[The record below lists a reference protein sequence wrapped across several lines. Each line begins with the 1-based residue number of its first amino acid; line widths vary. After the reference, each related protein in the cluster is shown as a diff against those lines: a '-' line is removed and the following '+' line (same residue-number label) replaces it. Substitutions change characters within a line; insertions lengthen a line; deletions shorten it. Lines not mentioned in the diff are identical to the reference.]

1 MYSKIGRTQDAVLV
15 FEEMP
20 MRDAVSYNTMINGF
34 GSNGFYEEVMM
45 VFYQILKS
53 GFLPN
58 MESVSHAIMACG
70 ELKCMSMGLLIHC
83 FVIQKGFYSDV
94 AIVNSLIS
102 MYVKAGRLE
111 IGRHIFYEMQKRD
124 LVSWNSL
131 ITGYARNGDWFE
143 AVDLFLTMQKVE
155 SFTPS
160 PVTFLGLVIAC
171 GQARNLYMGES
182 IHGLLIHMGL
192 LSDFRLGTSIVD
204 MYSKCGRVDCA
215 RSIFDVDLSERSL
228 VSWNSLIA
236 GYSQNGYDYD
246 AVLLFEQMLL
256 DTHVKPDSITIA
268 NVIPAY
274 ASLADLRSVS
284 TVHGIVIKRGLEL
297 ESDTVLGTAMVDAYG
312 KCLDIESATSL
323 FASMR
328 KFNVATWNALISGY
342 NLSQHANWGLSLFL
356 EMLQSEVLPD
366 SITMV
371 MLFQSCGVFGS
382 LKQGSMLHCHCLSR
396 GFDSHI
402 TVGNAIID
410 MYMRFGGVTTSVVL
424 FNIMPSKNVITW
436 NTMLCGYVKNGL
448 STLALKLFHQMQL
461 ENHPKVDPVT
471 MISIIQAS
479 TTISAGQGAEMMHG
493 FALKIGFDSDTMVG
507 NSLVDAYAKNGFIV
521 NARSLFEQM
530 GRSRDQSSWNTMIAG
545 CGVNGQGE
553 EACSLLFQMEEDGF
567 KPNPITFI
575 SLLSSCSHSGLVK
588 EGCSYFYLMMTKY
601 GIQPSLEHWTCII
614 DMFGRAGRLEEA
626 YQLIK
631 YGFQCNLLSDCD
643 AIWGALLSSCREN
656 MNMELG
662 TLAAEQLSRLAP
674 QNCGYYTLLSN
685 LYASVNRW
693 DEAEKVRRV
702 FDNGKLVKKP
712 VFFLLDR
719 LLMEPNFQASNYV
732 GLKNTIFL
740 TLHL

>member
-1 MYSKIGRTQDAVLV
+1 MYSKIGRIRDAALV

-20 MRDAVSYNTMINGF
+20 MRDAISYNTMINGF

-45 VFYQILKS
+45 VFGQMLKS

-58 MESVSHAIMACG
+58 MESVSLAIMACG
-70 ELKCMSMGLLIHC
+70 ELGCISTGILIHR
-83 FVIQKGFYSDV
+83 FVIQNGFYSDI

-111 IGRHIFYEMQKRD
+111 IGRQIFYDMQKRD
-124 LVSWNSL
+124 LVSWNSM

-160 PVTFLGLVIAC
+160 PVTFLGLVLAC

-215 RSIFDVDLSERSL
+215 RRIFDTDLSERSL

-236 GYSQNGYDYD
+236 GYSQNGYDYN

-256 DTHVKPDSITIA
+256 EANVKPDSITIA

-274 ASLADLRSVS
+274 ATFADLKSVS
-284 TVHGIVIKRGLEL
+284 AVHAIVIKRGFEL
-297 ESDTVLGTAMVDAYG
+297 ESDTVLVTAMVDAYG
-312 KCLDIESATSL
+312 KCLDIESATSM
-323 FASMR
+323 FASMQ
-328 KFNVATWNALISGY
+328 KFNVATWNAMISGY
-342 NLSQHANWGLSLFL
+342 NLNKQADRGISRFL
-356 EMLQSEVLPD
+356 EMLHSEVLPD

-371 MLFQSCGVFGS
+371 MVFQSCSELGS
-382 LKQGSMLHCHCLSR
+382 LKQGSMLHGHSLSR

-410 MYMRFGGVTTSVVL
+410 MYFRFGCLNTSEVL
-424 FNIMPSKNVITW
+424 FNVMPSKNVITW
-436 NTMLCGYVKNGL
+436 NTMLCGYVKNGQ
-448 STLALKLFHQMQL
+448 SALALKLFHQMQL
-461 ENHPKVDPVT
+461 DSHHKVDPVT

-479 TTISAGQGAEMMHG
+479 TTITAGPGAEMTHG
-493 FALKIGFDSDTMVG
+493 FALKLGFDLGTMVG
-507 NSLVDAYAKNGFIV
+507 NSLVDAYAKNGLIV

-530 GRSRDQSSWNTMIAG
+530 GRSRDQSSWNVMIAG
-545 CGVNGQGE
+545 CGVNGQGK
-553 EACSLLFQMEEDGF
+553 EACSLLFLMEEDGF

-588 EGCSYFYLMMTKY
+588 EGRRFFDLMVTKY
-601 GIQPSLEHWTCII
+601 GILPSLEHWTCII

-626 YQLIK
+626 YQLIE
-631 YGFQCNLLSDCD
+631 YGFHSNLLSDCD
-643 AIWGALLSSCREN
+643 AIWGALLSACREN
-656 MNMELG
+656 MNIELG
-662 TLAAEQLSRLAP
+662 TLAAERLSRLAP

-702 FDNGKLVKKP
+702 FENGKLVKKP
-712 VFFLLDR
+712 GVS
-719 LLMEPNFQASNYV
+719 MV
-732 GLKNTIFL
+732 MI
-740 TLHL
+740 